1 MLRNIWFSENW
12 FVFQEPLSK
21 MALYFPPRNVV
32 IAYFRYLLIQAFPT
46 TGLIFFFQ
54 SIPASFSFLLSWSL
68 LHTLFL
74 QLSNVSSFFSLWF
87 QREVLLNPQNQAQ
100 LPGLHLLNSYKFICI
115 AVIISDFCCI
125 VTIEIKLLILLS
137 AAFQSR
143 RLPGGSDGKASAD
156 NARDLGSIP
165 GPGRSPGEGK
175 GTPLQYSCLE
185 NPIDG
190 GAW

>member
-68 LHTLFL
+68 AKTSAWAFKKGFHVFQHVLNFPLLLEIMKYMPVICVIAGHVSIDWLF
-74 QLSNVSSFFSLWF
+74 SSLWF
-87 QREVLLNPQNQAQ
+87 LFCYLFAC
-100 LPGLHLLNSYKFICI
+100 L
-115 AVIISDFCCI
+115 VIFYLMIDITNF
-125 VTIEIKLLILLS
+125 ILLD
-137 AAFQSR
+137 A
-143 RLPGGSDGKASAD
+143 
-156 NARDLGSIP
+156 DLGGQSLNIVEFILICCYVT
-165 GPGRSPGEGK
+165 RK
-175 GTPLQYSCLE
+175 QFGTFKDCF
-185 NPIDG
+185 
-190 GAW
+190 